1 MHDASHEQRKN
12 QTMATITPKELAVRC
27 DTDGRTMRK
36 FLRSSAGMDTK
47 VGKGHR
53 WAIDSRKAK
62 SLIKGF
68 NAWNEARK
76 ADSDNDAESTDAPET
91 PNDA

>member
-1 MHDASHEQRKN
+1 
-12 QTMATITPKELAVRC
+12 MATITPKELAVRC

-36 FLRSSAGMDTK
+36 FLRSSAGLDMK

-62 SLIKGF
+62 SLAKGF
-68 NAWNEARK
+68 TAWNEARK
-76 ADSDNDAESTDAPET
+76 AESDNDADTPEVTET